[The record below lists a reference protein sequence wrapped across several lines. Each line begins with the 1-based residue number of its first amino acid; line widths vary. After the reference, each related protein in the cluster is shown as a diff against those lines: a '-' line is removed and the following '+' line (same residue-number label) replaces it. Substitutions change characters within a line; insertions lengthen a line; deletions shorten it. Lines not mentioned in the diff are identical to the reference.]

1 MTDIV
6 LSIVMLAALALVA
19 GAYALW
25 RRTGDAKN
33 PALMV
38 LLAVIA
44 VIAMFALALVV
55 GIVGGILM
63 LVGSIVTTA
72 LGMLLVMPIY
82 VGMLLVIYVVMFG
95 AMYFMWRDVCGD
107 APAAVAP
114 SDDRIEL

>member
-38 LLAVIA
+38 VLAVIA
-44 VIAMFALALVV
+44 VINVLIWTVPSTDGKAPVEQVKEAA
-55 GIVGGILM
+55 GG
-63 LVGSIVTTA
+63 S
-72 LGMLLVMPIY
+72 
-82 VGMLLVIYVVMFG
+82 
-95 AMYFMWRDVCGD
+95 
-107 APAAVAP
+107 
-114 SDDRIEL
+114 

>member
-44 VIAMFALALVV
+44 VINVLIWTVPAPDGTAPIEQVKEAA
-55 GIVGGILM
+55 GG
-63 LVGSIVTTA
+63 S
-72 LGMLLVMPIY
+72 
-82 VGMLLVIYVVMFG
+82 
-95 AMYFMWRDVCGD
+95 
-107 APAAVAP
+107 
-114 SDDRIEL
+114 